1 MTLLGPWRSRKE
13 RNGLG
18 LTNNE
23 SGTPRVKCVH
33 KVPKSKEII
42 FGVHAARAMVRD
54 FGPERSSKHT
64 DNE

>member
-1 MTLLGPWRSRKE
+1 
-13 RNGLG
+13 LG

-42 FGVHAARAMVRD
+42 FGVHAARATD
-54 FGPERSSKHT
+54 LWFGTSALSVPVSTLIMSKQ
-64 DNE
+64 